1 MQMSDFQT
9 IRTRVKVIPLLEI
22 TAALAFLVVPAFSSG
37 FATDF
42 AGRIIIFSLLALS
55 FDLAWGYTG
64 ILSFGQ
70 ALFFGAGGYAAAL
83 VATHLNITSLFI
95 ELPVGFAC
103 GAVFS
108 FLAALL
114 LLMGKR
120 PPSVIFVALGTL
132 AGAFAAETL
141 AAGWNTIGAANGI
154 PSVPYMTVHGA
165 QLRGLAFYYVIC
177 GIAGFVYLFSRFLVR
192 SQFGLV
198 LAGIRQQ
205 ESRLLY
211 LGYSIQKVKSLVFV
225 LSGAIAGMSGALFVF
240 HAGYAS
246 PEILGVLLSTKTVF
260 YVFFGGVGALIGS
273 VYGVAIVTLCGNIL
287 SQAYPNV
294 WPVILG
300 AILLLVVMFRPSGL
314 IGLVVPLTE
323 RVGSFAGKDKENKAE
338 QERSAASMGQKT

>member
-1 MQMSDFQT
+1 MINPRGLPAR
-9 IRTRVKVIPLLEI
+9 IRVIPLLEVV
-22 TAALAFLVVPAFSSG
+22 AAIAFALVPVFHSG

-42 AGRIIIFSLLALS
+42 AGRIVVLGLLALS

-83 VATHLNITSLFI
+83 AATRLDVTSIFLALPIAVAAGI
-95 ELPVGFAC
+95 A
-103 GAVFS
+103 FS
-108 FLAALL
+108 FAAALL

-141 AAGWNTIGAANGI
+141 AAGWNAIGAANGI
-154 PSVPYMTVHGA
+154 PSVPYLTVHGA
-165 QLRGLAFYYVIC
+165 QLRGVAFYYVIL
-177 GIAGFVYLFSRFLVR
+177 GLAAAVYVVSRLVVR

-205 ESRLLY
+205 EGRLLY
-211 LGYSIQKVKSLVFV
+211 LGYSIQRVKALVFV
-225 LSGAIAGMSGALFVF
+225 LSGAIAGLSGALFVF

-273 VYGVAIVTLCGNIL
+273 IYGVAIVEICGNVL

-294 WPVILG
+294 WPVLLG

-314 IGLVVPLTE
+314 IGLVVPFAE
-323 RVGSFAGKDKENKAE
+323 RVGSFGGGGGDGS
-338 QERSAASMGQKT
+338 RRRGSGVGQGT

>member
-1 MQMSDFQT
+1 M
-9 IRTRVKVIPLLEI
+9 
-22 TAALAFLVVPAFSSG
+22 AAVAFVLVPAFHSG

-42 AGRIIIFSLLALS
+42 AGRLIVLGLLALS

-83 VATHLNITSLFI
+83 VATRLDVTSVFLA
-95 ELPVGFAC
+95 LPISVVA

-108 FLAALL
+108 FAAALL

-120 PPSVIFVALGTL
+120 PPTVIFVALGTL
-132 AGAFAAETL
+132 AGSFAAETL
-141 AAGWNTIGAANGI
+141 AAGWNAIGAANGI
-154 PSVPYMTVHGA
+154 PSVPYLTIHGA
-165 QLRGLAFYYVIC
+165 QLRGVPFYYVIL
-177 GIAGFVYLFSRFLVR
+177 GLAAVIYIGSRLLVR
-192 SQFGLV
+192 SQLGLV

-205 ESRLLY
+205 EARLLY
-211 LGYSIQKVKSLVFV
+211 LGYSIQRVKALVFV
-225 LSGAIAGMSGALFVF
+225 FSGAIAGLSGALFVF

-273 VYGVAIVTLCGNIL
+273 IYGVAIVEICGNIL

-294 WPVILG
+294 WPVLLG

-314 IGLVVPLTE
+314 IGLVVPLAE
-323 RVGSFAGKDKENKAE
+323 RVGSFGGRDGNGKGPRENAQAG
-338 QERSAASMGQKT
+338 R